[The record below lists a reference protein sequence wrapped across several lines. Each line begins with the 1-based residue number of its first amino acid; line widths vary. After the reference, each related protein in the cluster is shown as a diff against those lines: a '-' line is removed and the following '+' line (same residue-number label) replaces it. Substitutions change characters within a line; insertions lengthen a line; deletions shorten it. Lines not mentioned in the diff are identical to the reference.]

1 VVTVFPATA
10 ASRVLVASS
19 LALLALAGC
28 GDLEQAAA
36 AGSSRGDLAGDLAN
50 QLGGSASLTYT
61 ATYQLA
67 GGKTAT
73 ISQAQEPTRSAYVYP
88 GGKVIVTA
96 DAITRCEPSGKKLT
110 CTMTAP
116 TSPAPPTVFTG
127 AGKSGMALPESVLGL
142 LNSASLDADKTVKQH
157 DTTIAGHHASC
168 VELAEVD
175 EVAGGE
181 FTACVTTEGVLGSF
195 TGTANGAYEDVAMT
209 RFTDKVEADAFE
221 PSPQATLVDHRKK

>member
-1 VVTVFPATA
+1 MVSVLPTTA
-10 ASRVLVASS
+10 ASRVLVASL
-19 LALLALAGC
+19 LALITLAGC

-36 AGSSRGDLAGDLAN
+36 AGSSRDDLASDLAD

-96 DAITRCEPSGKKLT
+96 DAITRCEPRAKKLT

-116 TSPAPPTVFTG
+116 TSPAPAAVFVG
-127 AGKSGMALPESVLGL
+127 AGKSGMALPESVLSL

-168 VELAEVD
+168 VELADVD
-175 EVAGGE
+175 EVAGGK
-181 FTACVTTEGVLGSF
+181 FTACVTSEGVLGSF
-195 TGTANGAYEDVAMT
+195 TGTADGTFEDVAMT
-209 RFTDKVEADAFE
+209 RYTDKVEADAFE
-221 PSPQATLVDHRKK
+221 PSPEATLVDHR

>member
-1 VVTVFPATA
+1 VVDVPPVQAF
-10 ASRVLVASS
+10 SRVLAASL
-19 LALLALAGC
+19 LALLAVAGC

-36 AGSSRGDLAGDLAN
+36 AGSSRNDLAGNLAD

-116 TSPAPPTVFTG
+116 ASPAPAGVFTG
-127 AGKSGMALPESVLGL
+127 AGKSGMALPESVLSL

-168 VELAEVD
+168 VELSDVD
-175 EVAGGE
+175 AAAGGK
-181 FTACVTTEGVLGSF
+181 FTACVTNEGVLGSF
-195 TGTANGAYEDVAMT
+195 TGTADGAFEDVAMT
-209 RFTDKVEADAFE
+209 RFTDNVEPDAFE
-221 PSPQATLVDHRKK
+221 PTPQATLVDHRTK

>member
-1 VVTVFPATA
+1 MVSVLPTTA
-10 ASRVLVASS
+10 ASRVLVASL
-19 LALLALAGC
+19 LALITLAGC

-36 AGSSRGDLAGDLAN
+36 AGSSRDDLASDLAD

-96 DAITRCEPSGKKLT
+96 DAITRCEPRAKKLT

-116 TSPAPPTVFTG
+116 TSPAPAAVFVASTRIIFLLSATVTIL
-127 AGKSGMALPESVLGL
+127 MPLSVLFRPSSGITL
-142 LNSASLDADKTVKQH
+142 R
-157 DTTIAGHHASC
+157 
-168 VELAEVD
+168 
-175 EVAGGE
+175 
-181 FTACVTTEGVLGSF
+181 TA
-195 TGTANGAYEDVAMT
+195 TA
-209 RFTDKVEADAFE
+209 
-221 PSPQATLVDHRKK
+221 